1 MCIRDR
7 VGDIPLLA
15 RHFIELHAG
24 AKRGREIQISN
35 ELYRAFG
42 LYPWHGNIRE
52 LKNVITYALFNL
64 EEDEKV
70 LSTRHL
76 PERFF
81 RELLT
86 EQPEIKE
93 KELCPDNLNLDEV
106 GAQAERKALL
116 LALSSTKYN
125 KTLTAR
131 VLGISRNKLYKKMR
145 DFNLLSPSGKNEGS
159 I

>member
-1 MCIRDR
+1 MATPRAEKR
-7 VGDIPLLA
+7 V
-15 RHFIELHAG
+15 
-24 AKRGREIQISN
+24 
-35 ELYRAFG
+35 
-42 LYPWHGNIRE
+42 
-52 LKNVITYALFNL
+52 TYALFNL

-106 GAQAERKALL
+106 GAQAERRALL

>member
-1 MCIRDR
+1 MTAVWDYSS
-7 VGDIPLLA
+7 V
-15 RHFIELHAG
+15 F
-24 AKRGREIQISN
+24 
-35 ELYRAFG
+35 
-42 LYPWHGNIRE
+42 
-52 LKNVITYALFNL
+52 L
-64 EEDEKV
+64 EV
-70 LSTRHL
+70 SHV
-76 PERFF
+76 F
-81 RELLT
+81 T

-145 DFNLLSPSGKNEGS
+145 DFNLLSPSGKNVGNL
-159 I
+159 

>member
-1 MCIRDR
+1 M
-7 VGDIPLLA
+7 
-15 RHFIELHAG
+15 
-24 AKRGREIQISN
+24 
-35 ELYRAFG
+35 
-42 LYPWHGNIRE
+42 
-52 LKNVITYALFNL
+52 ITYTLFNL

-76 PERFF
+76 PERLF

-86 EQPEIKE
+86 EQPEIRG
-93 KELCPDNLNLDEV
+93 KELCPSSLSLDEV
-106 GAQAERKALL
+106 GAQTERKALL
-116 LALSSTKYN
+116 FALSSTECN

-131 VLGISRNKLYKKMR
+131 VFGISRNKLYKKMR

>member
-1 MCIRDR
+1 M
-7 VGDIPLLA
+7 
-15 RHFIELHAG
+15 
-24 AKRGREIQISN
+24 
-35 ELYRAFG
+35 YRAFG

-145 DFNLLSPSGKNEGS
+145 DFNLLSPSGKNV
-159 I
+159 

>member
-1 MCIRDR
+1 MAWQHPRAEKRDHLR
-7 VGDIPLLA
+7 PVQSG
-15 RHFIELHAG
+15 
-24 AKRGREIQISN
+24 RGRE
-35 ELYRAFG
+35 
-42 LYPWHGNIRE
+42 
-52 LKNVITYALFNL
+52 
-64 EEDEKV
+64 V
-70 LSTRHL
+70 LSTPPPRAV
-76 PERFF
+76 F

-86 EQPEIKE
+86 NSRDQR
-93 KELCPDNLNLDEV
+93 KELCPDSLNLDEV
-106 GAQAERKALL
+106 RAQAERKALL